1 MFHNIDLLKKAVVNR
16 NVASGAKETRLFDLT
31 LYNIIK
37 KKNNKHKI
45 CFKDDE
51 IYCFNNL

>member
-37 KKNNKHKI
+37 KKQQT
-45 CFKDDE
+45 
-51 IYCFNNL
+51 